1 MRDFFIFPPKEN
13 GLPCR
18 SLSKA
23 GSEPGLSL
31 GLNVELP
38 HNCEDSQGRSY
49 MKALVAPLSW
59 IWGFFVFVGKV
70 FSERTPSNQFEW
82 DDFLSRLRRDDVN
95 NVNSFVA
102 RLGDL
107 SQKVP
112 LAVVA
117 VGSTLSNRKA
127 YYDDIDLL
135 LLPLHEHNIGL
146 AEKEFAKFAKEQQE
160 VRAVAGEQS
169 IYDVT
174 TGWYL
179 DFEAGTVPI
188 HLLIRDDGG
197 CVIQALN
204 RVTLNKFL
212 SEEQTNR
219 WSGYSVQILN
229 PFEERE

>member
-1 MRDFFIFPPKEN
+1 
-13 GLPCR
+13 
-18 SLSKA
+18 
-23 GSEPGLSL
+23 
-31 GLNVELP
+31 
-38 HNCEDSQGRSY
+38 

-59 IWGFFVFVGKV
+59 IWGFFVFIGKM
-70 FSERTPSNQFEW
+70 FSEGTPSNQFEW

-117 VGSTLSNRKA
+117 VGSTLSNQKA
-127 YYDDIDLL
+127 YYNDIDLL

-160 VRAVAGEQS
+160 VRTVAGERG
-169 IYDVT
+169 IYDIT
-174 TGWYL
+174 TSWYL
-179 DFEAGTVPI
+179 DFAAETVPI

-197 CVIQALN
+197 CVDQVLY
-204 RVTLNKFL
+204 RVALNKFL
-212 SEEQTNR
+212 SEEWTKR
-219 WSGYSVQILN
+219 CPGYSVKILN